1 MQLEARKHLFDV
13 QEAGRLILR
22 FTTGRTFEDYEEDP
36 MLRSAVERQFEII
49 GEALNRLARF
59 DPGTA
64 ARIAE
69 HRRIIEFR
77 NVLAHGYDVIQ
88 NDVVWGIVETRLPAL
103 LKIVEELMDEELPE
117 GSVRE

>member
-1 MQLEARKHLFDV
+1 MRLEVQKHLFDV
-13 QEAGRLILR
+13 REAGRLILR

-59 DPGTA
+59 DPSTA

-69 HRRIIEFR
+69 YRRIIEFR
-77 NVLAHGYDVIQ
+77 NALAHGYDAIQ
-88 NDVVWGIVETRLPAL
+88 NDVVWGIVETRLPGL
-103 LKIVEELMDEELPE
+103 LEIVEELMGGEPPE
-117 GSVRE
+117 GAAPE